1 VRFAGAWILAVA
13 GIAAA
18 AGAGA
23 AWAADP
29 GQDETTTRAF
39 TLIGRRY
46 EFVPARI
53 DVDHGDLVAIT
64 LKSEDIAHSF
74 TIDEYRIS
82 KRFSPGHPV
91 TVEFRADLRGSFT
104 FYCDLAAD
112 EGCRKM
118 RGTLVVH

>member
-1 VRFAGAWILAVA
+1 VVA

-18 AGAGA
+18 AGGGA
-23 AWAADP
+23 AWPADP
-29 GQDETTTRAF
+29 REGETTRREITVIA
-39 TLIGRRY
+39 RRY

-53 DVDHGDLVAIT
+53 EVDHGDLVAIT

-91 TVEFRADLRGSFT
+91 TVEFRADLRGTFT

-118 RGTLVVH
+118 RGTLVVR